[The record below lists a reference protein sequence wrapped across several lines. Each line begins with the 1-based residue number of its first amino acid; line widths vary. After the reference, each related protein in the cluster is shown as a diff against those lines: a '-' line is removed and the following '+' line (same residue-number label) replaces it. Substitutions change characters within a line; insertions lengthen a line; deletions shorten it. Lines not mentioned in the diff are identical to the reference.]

1 MPKKHQKRRAKPH
14 GFTVFRSPLYY
25 PFPFRSLV
33 TYALA
38 LNHELA
44 ETLSKNEKS
53 KKGLQKR
60 EAEEEE
66 KPESGNH

>member
-1 MPKKHQKRRAKPH
+1 MNPEIA
-14 GFTVFRSPLYY
+14 LYY
-25 PFPFRSLV
+25 PFHFRSLV

-38 LNHELA
+38 LNHDLA

-53 KKGLQKR
+53 KKVLQKR

-66 KPESGNH
+66 KPESGNHFFKLLTVLDKQ